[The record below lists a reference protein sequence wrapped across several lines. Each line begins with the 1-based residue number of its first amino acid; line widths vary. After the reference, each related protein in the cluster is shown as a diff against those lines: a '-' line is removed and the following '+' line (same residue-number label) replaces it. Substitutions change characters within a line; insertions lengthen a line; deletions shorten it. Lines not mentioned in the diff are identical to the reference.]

1 MCVCVSIYQDDV
13 IGKVRHHLT
22 KSEHH
27 YKLDSLTVETILQQC
42 SGDGSIK
49 YDPTVPS
56 VTHVW
61 GDICSLSVIFAS
73 KVSATLSLLS
83 CSRIGSS

>member
-1 MCVCVSIYQDDV
+1 MCVCVSIYQEDLLE
-13 IGKVRHHLT
+13 KVRHHLT

-27 YKLDSLTVETILQQC
+27 YKLDILTVETLLQQC
-42 SGDGSIK
+42 AVGDSIS
-49 YDPTVPS
+49 YDGTVPS

>member
-1 MCVCVSIYQDDV
+1 MCVCVSIYQEDV
-13 IGKVRHHLT
+13 LAKVRHHLT
-22 KSEHH
+22 KSEYH
-27 YKLDSLTVETILQQC
+27 YKMDALTVETILQRC
-42 SGDGSIK
+42 ASDDSIVYDG
-49 YDPTVPS
+49 TVPS

>member
-1 MCVCVSIYQDDV
+1 MCVCVSIYQEDV
-13 IGKVRHHLT
+13 LEKVRHHLT

-27 YKLDSLTVETILQQC
+27 YKMDILHRETILQGC
-42 SGDGSIK
+42 AGGDCIE
-49 YDPTVPS
+49 YDGTVPS

>member
-1 MCVCVSIYQDDV
+1 MCVCVSSYQEDV
-13 IGKVRHHLT
+13 IEKVRHHLT

-27 YKLDSLTVETILQQC
+27 YKMDALTIATLLQAC
-42 SGDGSIK
+42 SADESIVYDG
-49 YDPTVPS
+49 TVPS